1 MPIRVD
7 AAPYLSIGRVA
18 VSSYQLTIANST
30 SLQGCGLEL
39 RASATRSIVKAG
51 RGRSI
56 YSTVLTS
63 ESVQISALD
72 LPPIKNATAKKLHF
86 KGIVECSGQEFETNI
101 ASAKFRAST
110 INGIR
115 LGRWFSSFADNL
127 RLKFALVDAFPN
139 LQFPQLVDLQQ
150 PEEAPERF
158 FAVMQSGRVKVF
170 NKGDSSPIAEDF
182 LDISSKIKIS
192 PEEGLLAIVFHPN
205 YATNRF
211 LYAHYID
218 TEGFGVISRFSVSDF
233 EPSTVDIASEVIL
246 LRFEKLTNI
255 HHGGR
260 LAFGPDGYLYA
271 SIGDGGP
278 QGDPT
283 RTGQNRADLLGS
295 VIRIDV
301 DSSSP
306 GHNYAI
312 PPTNPFIGVSPNI
325 REEIFAFG
333 FRNPWRFSFDAL
345 NGDLWLGDVGLE
357 SIEEINK
364 VVSGGNYGWNI
375 FEGSRCRAS
384 ISQCRKK
391 NLIKPFYEYSHS
403 EGQSVT
409 AGYVYRGAALPDLVG
424 RYVFG
429 DFISG
434 SIWAL
439 NLSTNGPRAVKIAES
454 GLNISSFAEDLERE
468 LYVLDYA
475 GKIYKLS
482 Q

>member
-7 AAPYLSIGRVA
+7 AAPYLSIVRVA
-18 VSSYQLTIANST
+18 GSSYQLTISNAT
-30 SLQGCGLEL
+30 SLQGCSLDL
-39 RASATRSIVKAG
+39 TVSATRSIVKAG

-72 LPPIKNATAKKLHF
+72 LPPIKNANARKLHF
-86 KGIVECSGQEFETNI
+86 KGIVQCAGQQFETNI

-110 INGIR
+110 TNGIR

-127 RLKFALVDAFPN
+127 RLKAVLVDAFPN

-150 PEEAPERF
+150 AEGNPEKF

-170 NKGDSSPIAEDF
+170 NKADSSPIAQDF
-182 LDISSKIKIS
+182 LDISSKIRIS
-192 PEEGLLAIVFHPN
+192 PEEGLLAIAFHPSHAIN
-205 YATNRF
+205 KF
-211 LYAHYID
+211 LYVHYID

-233 EPSTVDIASEVIL
+233 EPSTADVASEIVL

-283 RTGQNRADLLGS
+283 RTGQNRSDLLGS

-306 GHNYAI
+306 GRNYAI
-312 PPTNPFIGVSPNI
+312 PPTNPFVGVSSSI

-345 NGDLWLGDVGLE
+345 SGDLWLGDVGLE

-375 FEGSRCRAS
+375 LEGSRCRVALN
-384 ISQCRKK
+384 QCRKK
-391 NLIKPFYEYSHS
+391 NLIKPIYEYSHS

-409 AGYVYRGAALPDLVG
+409 AGYVYRGTALPDLVG
-424 RYVFG
+424 RYIFG
-429 DFISG
+429 DFVSG

-439 NLSTNGPRAVKIAES
+439 NLSTNSPSAVKIAES